1 MQVLATGLPSGVG
14 YDSKGARHAA
24 LLMAGLSMRSTAQ
37 GLHSSRAAHQRGRVS
52 VQIDIPASA
61 NQWPAALASE
71 PRKVSDQLHL
81 GANLVCVMN
90 LKEVTFSKGMSREIL
105 PETLSPDYKLAQ
117 IRPGCGVARG
127 RLAVI
132 LVITYM

>member
-1 MQVLATGLPSGVG
+1 M
-14 YDSKGARHAA
+14 
-24 LLMAGLSMRSTAQ
+24 
-37 GLHSSRAAHQRGRVS
+37 
-52 VQIDIPASA
+52 QIDIPASA

-117 IRPGCGVARG
+117 IRPGCGASSWEAGCHPRHHIYVSGHLEQFSA
-127 RLAVI
+127 
-132 LVITYM
+132 